1 MESENNSTKD
11 LENTESTE
19 NIETTK
25 TTEESE
31 TSKNTESTEN
41 SNNDF
46 NNMVNSLFTAN
57 NLTIVM
63 WFVGVYAVVYLG
75 LRVFK
80 NKNGEEPSFQ
90 NSVKKIVDFLVVL
103 LLIFMLITFFYVMS
117 KDDQNNTT
125 KETKDYIVNF
135 LDNPYSIV
143 PIIAILAGFYL
154 FLFLARIPRDDNKP
168 FTVSFI
174 EGVLWVSLVII
185 VIVQFFKQ
193 VFNMSILEFASE
205 VSALETPEETAAN
218 TENSTASTAAP
229 VSAETAETST
239 PATPG
244 ESTDS
249 CANNLTP
256 DQVDPNS
263 EVFHVGNNKY
273 TYQDAQAICKSYGA
287 TLATY
292 KQVEDAYTKGG
303 EWCGY
308 GWSADQMALFP
319 TQQSTF
325 DKLKKVD
332 DESGC
337 DAKKSGNSVQFN
349 CGRPGV
355 NGGYIANPYVKFGV
369 NCFGKKPE
377 GTEDQLLQMKITD
390 DNFPK
395 TPYQKELDAKVDFW
409 KNSKTGT
416 LDVKSFNKERWNQ

>member
-31 TSKNTESTEN
+31 TSKNTESTES

-75 LRVFK
+75 LSVFK
-80 NKNGEEPSFQ
+80 NKKGEEPTFQ

-135 LDNPYSIV
+135 LDSPYSIV

-154 FLFLARIPRDDNKP
+154 FLFLARIPGGENKP

-205 VSALETPEETAAN
+205 VSALETPEETAPN
-218 TENSTASTAAP
+218 TES
-229 VSAETAETST
+229 SA
-239 PATPG
+239 ATP
-244 ESTDS
+244 EPETTTDKCDS
-249 CANNLTP
+249 ANSLTP

-273 TYQDAQAICKSYGA
+273 TYQDAQAVCKSYGA
-287 TLATY
+287 SLATY

-332 DESGC
+332 DEAGC
-337 DAKKSGNSVQFN
+337 DAKESGNSVQFN

-377 GTEDQLLQMKITD
+377 GTEDQLLQMKIKD
-390 DNFPK
+390 DDFPK
-395 TPYQKELDAKVDFW
+395 TSYQKELDAKVDFW

-416 LDVKSFNKERWNQ
+416 LDVKSFNKQKWNQ